1 MSTLNQFLANRG
13 SVLRTFTVGLNR
25 FCDLI
30 PFLSFKTSPIG
41 QQIDLMIDSGSQ
53 GNVIMPNTLPPN
65 IRVNQSEEIWIK
77 GTSREL
83 LITLGSVNLKIFNKI
98 IKFHVIEHETKIAYN
113 GILGTDSLNENKV
126 IMDFHNKNLDIDN
139 YALQFKQNGV
149 CGRNIQMN
157 RILNINQTVHG
168 QNLPLID
175 NLNRQLTYVGQF
187 LLDTGSE

>member
-1 MSTLNQFLANRG
+1 
-13 SVLRTFTVGLNR
+13 
-25 FCDLI
+25 
-30 PFLSFKTSPIG
+30 
-41 QQIDLMIDSGSQ
+41 MIDSGSQ